1 MSDLSSRGSAAAMRM
16 ADALLRSLG
25 GTAVAL
31 RFPVTAAGADAEQL
45 GLSAPVFEDVAL
57 SPAVFRRL
65 HAQVGKDGGAVY
77 ELLISATTVNAQM
90 ALLGLSSVAELFA
103 AGLGIVV
110 RGTLL
115 AVLGVTASEA
125 FGAAYVY
132 RVRLQGPQGDVL

>member
-31 RFPVTAAGADAEQL
+31 RFPVTAASADAEQL

-77 ELLISATTVNAQM
+77 ELLISATAVNAQM

-110 RGTLL
+110 RGRCWRCW
-115 AVLGVTASEA
+115 A
-125 FGAAYVY
+125 
-132 RVRLQGPQGDVL
+132 